1 MKQAKEIDKYSFES
15 NNVPINVRIIKKKN
29 EFVPIYEVSVA
40 NISETTELVLDKIRD
55 ELINEVNL
63 GITEIADISKR
74 ESIGKIFL
82 ETIDFLIEKHFPDIE
97 HSSKKYL
104 KSYLVQKALGLGNLE
119 FLNSDKNL
127 EEIAVNNAEEPV
139 WVYHRK
145 HGWLKT
151 NINVESE
158 QQIKHYSSM
167 IGRKVGRQIT
177 VLEPLMD
184 ANMESGDRVNATLS
198 PVSLF
203 GNTITLR
210 KFASKPWTI
219 TDFISSGTISPKAAA
234 FIWLCI
240 QYELSALIAGGTA
253 SGKTSMLNAISNF
266 FPPNQ
271 RIISIEDTHEIRLP
285 KYLHWLPMITRTKN
299 PEGKGEI
306 TMLHLLINSLR
317 MRPDRIVVGEIRRKE
332 EAQVLFEAIHTG
344 HSVYAT
350 IHANNANETKTRL
363 ISPPISVPK
372 EMIPAISLAIVQ
384 YRNRRT
390 GKRRTFQVAEI
401 QKDGSV
407 SVLFQLDTKK
417 DVIKEVL
424 KSKKIAEEIEL
435 FAGLSKA
442 EIAKDLS
449 EKERIL
455 KWLVKKNINTVDEV
469 GRVMAEFYTDKENL
483 MKAVRANRLLK
494 EDD

>member
-1 MKQAKEIDKYSFES
+1 MKDGREIDKYSFES
-15 NNVPINVRIIKKKN
+15 NNVPINVRIIKARN

-55 ELINEVNL
+55 ELISQVNL
-63 GITEIADISKR
+63 GITEIADMSKR
-74 ESIGKIFL
+74 ESISKIFL

-97 HSSKKYL
+97 ESSKKYL
-104 KSYLVQKALGLGNLE
+104 KSYLVQKSLGLGDLK
-119 FLNSDKNL
+119 FLNSDNNL
-127 EEIAVNNAEEPV
+127 EEIAVNNATEPV

-158 QQIKHYSSM
+158 QQIKHYSAM

-177 VLEPLMD
+177 VLDPLMD

-219 TDFISSGTISPKAAA
+219 TDFISSGTISPKAAS
-234 FIWLCI
+234 FIWLAI

-285 KYLHWLPMITRTKN
+285 KYLHWVPMITRTKN

-306 TMLHLLINSLR
+306 TMLNLLINSLR

-332 EAQVLFEAIHTG
+332 EAEVLFEAIHTG

-350 IHANNANETKTRL
+350 IHANNAQETKTRL
-363 ISPPISVPK
+363 VSPPINVPK
-372 EMIPAISLAIVQ
+372 EMIPAISLIVVQ

-390 GKRRTFQVAEI
+390 GKRRTFQIAEVL
-401 QKDGSV
+401 KDGTV
-407 SVLFQLDTKK
+407 SELFQLDTKK
-417 DVIKEVL
+417 DVIKEIL
-424 KSKKIAEEIEL
+424 KSKKISEEIQL

-442 EIAKDLS
+442 EIEKDLN
-449 EKERIL
+449 EKEKIL
-455 KWLVKKNINTVDEV
+455 KWLVNKKINTVDEV
-469 GRVMAEFYTDKENL
+469 GRIMAEFYTGKENL
-483 MKAVRANRLLK
+483 MKAVKSNRLLK